1 MKKIAVITGA
11 SSGMGRRFAETVQ
24 EFGTY
29 DEIWAI
35 ARRVDRLEE
44 LKNHTA
50 FPVRTISLDL
60 SDPASYE
67 TYAALLREEQP
78 EVGLLINA
86 SGFGKFRAV
95 MDTPLE
101 VNLNM
106 VDLNCK
112 AVMALCQLTVP
123 YMPSGSQIINIASVA
138 AFQPIPYI
146 NVYGATK
153 ALVLHYSRA
162 LNRELKKQGVH
173 VMAVCPFW
181 TKTEFF
187 DRAVASDEKPDR
199 EEIHCH
205 VQARGDRRAGLEGRE
220 EGQRHEQMR
229 LQGAHAG
236 ARREDPA
243 AQHGNGHLGS
253 ASRNWSKENQKPG
266 LHGIIG
272 CAAPVFL
279 FQVFSLLRRRCPRP
293 RRRLCVALSR

>member
-1 MKKIAVITGA
+1 MKTSAPRLLRSRRRNSERITQKTGWRSPAGFLVKGRMDMKKIAVITGA

-35 ARRVDRLEE
+35 ARRADRLEE

-153 ALVLHYSRA
+153 A
-162 LNRELKKQGVH
+162 
-173 VMAVCPFW
+173 
-181 TKTEFF
+181 EFF
-187 DRAVASDEKPDR
+187 DRAVASDEKPVVKKYIAMYKP
-199 EEIHCH
+199 EEI
-205 VQARGDRRAGLEGRE
+205 VAQAWKDAKKGKDMSKCGFKARMQALGVKILPHSMVMDTWLRQQELE
-220 EGQRHEQMR
+220 
-229 LQGAHAG
+229 
-236 ARREDPA
+236 
-243 AQHGNGHLGS
+243 
-253 ASRNWSKENQKPG
+253 
-266 LHGIIG
+266 
-272 CAAPVFL
+272 
-279 FQVFSLLRRRCPRP
+279 
-293 RRRLCVALSR
+293 

>member
-1 MKKIAVITGA
+1 MKTSALRLLRSRRRNSERITQKTGWRSPAGFLVKGRMDMKKIAVITGA

-123 YMPSGSQIINIASVA
+123 YMPSVSQIINIAYVEG
-138 AFQPIPYI
+138 FQPIPFI
-146 NVYGATK
+146 NV
-153 ALVLHYSRA
+153 
-162 LNRELKKQGVH
+162 
-173 VMAVCPFW
+173 
-181 TKTEFF
+181 
-187 DRAVASDEKPDR
+187 
-199 EEIHCH
+199 
-205 VQARGDRRAGLEGRE
+205 
-220 EGQRHEQMR
+220 
-229 LQGAHAG
+229 
-236 ARREDPA
+236 
-243 AQHGNGHLGS
+243 
-253 ASRNWSKENQKPG
+253 
-266 LHGIIG
+266 
-272 CAAPVFL
+272 
-279 FQVFSLLRRRCPRP
+279 
-293 RRRLCVALSR
+293 

>member
-67 TYAALLREEQP
+67 AYAALLREEQP

-138 AFQPIPYI
+138 AYP
-146 NVYGATK
+146 VY
-153 ALVLHYSRA
+153 
-162 LNRELKKQGVH
+162 
-173 VMAVCPFW
+173 
-181 TKTEFF
+181 
-187 DRAVASDEKPDR
+187 
-199 EEIHCH
+199 
-205 VQARGDRRAGLEGRE
+205 
-220 EGQRHEQMR
+220 QR
-229 LQGAHAG
+229 
-236 ARREDPA
+236 
-243 AQHGNGHLGS
+243 
-253 ASRNWSKENQKPG
+253 
-266 LHGIIG
+266 
-272 CAAPVFL
+272 
-279 FQVFSLLRRRCPRP
+279 LRRDKGSCSALQPCAQPRIEKAGGACYGGMSVLDKD
-293 RRRLCVALSR
+293 RIL